1 MATRRKTKV
10 RSITPFLWFNDQAE
24 EAARFYTSLF
34 TESRIVEVSRVP
46 GKGRKKGPA
55 MTVTFRLAGQEFIAL
70 NGGPHFRPT
79 PAFSM
84 FVSCPGQREVD
95 LLWRALTRG
104 GKESQCGWLVD
115 KFGVSWQIIPQQ
127 LPKLIG
133 GPDPAGA
140 QRALA
145 AMMTMARIDVRA
157 LERAYHGA

>member
-1 MATRRKTKV
+1 MVIRKRTKV

-24 EAARFYTSLF
+24 DAARFYTSLF
-34 TESRIVEVSRVP
+34 TGSRILEVSRVP
-46 GKGRKKGPA
+46 GKAGKKGPA
-55 MTVTFRLAGQEFIAL
+55 MTVSFRLAGQEFIAL

-79 PAFSM
+79 PAFSI

-95 LLWRALTRG
+95 VLWRALTRG
-104 GKESQCGWLVD
+104 GRESQCGWLVD

-133 GPDPAGA
+133 GRDVAGA

-145 AMMTMARIDVRA
+145 AMMKMAKIDVGA
-157 LERAYHGA
+157 LERAYRGT